1 MHTCTCGG
9 HGNSPCNASG
19 FSEMMAITSMLSLM
33 LVSLLLLL
41 LLLLLYYCLCLAG
54 EDYVAES
61 GSGTEQVIFNPGS
74 TEFTYTVTL
83 VSDNVFE
90 GGDELLTVGLRATG
104 AGGVVISQA
113 RFTLTIIE
121 DDSRSH
127 DMSHDTF

>member
-1 MHTCTCGG
+1 MHGG
-9 HGNSPCNASG
+9 FQKRWQSPLCSHLC
-19 FSEMMAITSMLSLM
+19 SPHYYYYYYYY
-33 LVSLLLLL
+33 
-41 LLLLLYYCLCLAG
+41 YYCLCPAG
-54 EDYVAES
+54 EDYAAES
-61 GSGTEQVIFNPGS
+61 GSGIEQVIFNPGS

-90 GGDELLTVGLRATG
+90 GRDELLTVGLRATG

>member
-1 MHTCTCGG
+1 MHTCTCSG

-19 FSEMMAITSMLSLM
+19 FSEMMTITSMLSLM
-33 LVSLLLLL
+33 LA
-41 LLLLLYYCLCLAG
+41 LLLLYYYLCPAG
-54 EDYVAES
+54 KDYVAES
-61 GSGTEQVIFNPGS
+61 GSGMEQVIFNPGS
-74 TEFTYTVTL
+74 TEFTYTITL